1 MQEFSNFEYMK
12 RKVFALILLF
22 IFLHGSLGFS
32 LTRHYCTHSGE
43 EIYALGN
50 AVNHACEKESEE
62 ASCCAKPEFEEPVD
76 CCNKNGSSSQNTCTV
91 NPHQADTDD
100 CCTNQQTYFHIERS
114 VIKTNPSLQ
123 IALPIVHLMAEIHS
137 FVFIS
142 QPSIS
147 KHSTCCEIPP
157 LLSSLHQPAFLC
169 VFRI

>member
-1 MQEFSNFEYMK
+1 MK
-12 RKVFALILLF
+12 RRGLA
-22 IFLHGSLGFS
+22 IFLLLLLLQGSLGFS

-50 AVNHACEKESEE
+50 AVNHACEKKNEII
-62 ASCCAKPEFEEPVD
+62 SCCVKTECKEPVA
-76 CCNKNGSSSQNTCTV
+76 CCNKNESYSQNNCIVTT
-91 NPHQADTDD
+91 HDAETDD
-100 CCTNQQTYFHIERS
+100 CCTNQQTYFYIERS
-114 VIKTNPSLQ
+114 VVKINSSLQ
-123 IALPIVHLMAEIHS
+123 IVLPIVHLIAKIYS

-147 KHSTCCEIPP
+147 KNSTCCEIPP

>member
-1 MQEFSNFEYMK
+1 MQEFSNFDYMK
-12 RKVFALILLF
+12 RKVSALVLLF

-50 AVNHACEKESEE
+50 AVNHACEKEIEE
-62 ASCCAKPEFEEPVD
+62 ASCCAKPEFEEPVA
-76 CCNKNGSSSQNTCTV
+76 CCKKNEPSSQNTCTV
-91 NPHQADTDD
+91 NAHQAETDD
-100 CCTNQQTYFHIERS
+100 CCTNQQTFFHIEHS
-114 VIKTNPSLQ
+114 VVKTNSSLQ
-123 IALPIVHLMAEIHS
+123 IALPIIHLMDEIHS

-147 KHSTCCEIPP
+147 KNITYSEIPP
-157 LLSSLHQPAFLC
+157 LLSSFHQPAFLC